1 MQKNIKG
8 ITVALAIGVLVQ
20 PILLSTQ
27 AHAEAKKQPTASII
41 LDEKENE
48 NKRQS
53 GATGE
58 VSDKMKKEKE
68 EIEAQIKKERN
79 EKAKEKVERK
89 KGLYIFKIGEKKYTY
104 KAADKVVEKPMEVEA
119 FLQNDKTY
127 LPLRYIGEA
136 LSVKIEYI
144 HEIRTVQIE
153 DYSKN
158 SLIEINMETGKVT
171 KDGKPVK
178 IEKPLV
184 KNDRLVLPLGD
195 IASLLG
201 ITRGT
206 VEDNIAQ
213 QIEWDDKEKSVY
225 VVNL

>member
-8 ITVALAIGVLVQ
+8 ITVALAIGLLVQ

-27 AHAEAKKQPTASII
+27 AHAEAKKQSTVSII

-48 NKRQS
+48 NKGQS
-53 GATGE
+53 GGLGLD
-58 VSDKMKKEKE
+58 SDELKKEKE

-79 EKAKEKVERK
+79 KKAKEKVERK

-119 FLQNDKTY
+119 FLQNNKTY

-144 HEIRTVQIE
+144 HERRTVQIE

-158 SLIEINMETGKVT
+158 SLIEINMETGKAT
-171 KDGKPVK
+171 KDDNPVK

-184 KNDRLVLPLGD
+184 KNNRLVLPIGD

-206 VEDNIAQ
+206 IEDNVAQ